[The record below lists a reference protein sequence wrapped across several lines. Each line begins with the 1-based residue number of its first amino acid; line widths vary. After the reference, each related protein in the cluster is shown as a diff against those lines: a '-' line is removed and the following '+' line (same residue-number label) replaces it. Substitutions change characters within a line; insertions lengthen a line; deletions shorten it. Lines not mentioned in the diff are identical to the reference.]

1 MFGILLALAIQSPFV
16 NSPPC
21 QSLNNT
27 DNNTLYVIN
36 SNIITKTLNN
46 TTTSDFSFFD
56 DQKYVIFAAINTLV
70 FITGNMLLILF
81 VKEIDGNF
89 LI

>member
-21 QSLNNT
+21 QSPNNT
-27 DNNTLYVIN
+27 DNTLYVIN